1 MLYAKLGF
9 TILVAVFSLSSC
21 YLWYKSA
28 TVEVLHDE
36 NADSWSGVLLYKSSE
51 KGTVDILKTAEE
63 QTKWNKRAAGFAAA
77 AAISQVALTW
87 ITY

>member
-1 MLYAKLGF
+1 MLYAKFGF
-9 TILVAVFSLSSC
+9 TILVALFSLSSC

-36 NADSWSGVLLYKSSE
+36 NAGGMSGVYLTKSSP
-51 KGTVDILKTAEE
+51 KGRVDILKTAEE

>member
-9 TILVAVFSLSSC
+9 TILVALFSLGSC
-21 YLWYKSA
+21 FLWVKSA
-28 TVEVLHDE
+28 TAAVLHDE
-36 NADSWSGVLLYKSSE
+36 AADSWSGVLLTRVSK

-63 QTKWNKRAAGFAAA
+63 QTKWNKLAAGFAAA

>member
-9 TILVAVFSLSSC
+9 TILVACFSLTSC
-21 YLWYKSA
+21 YLWFKSA
-28 TVEVLHDE
+28 TVEISHDE
-36 NADSWSGVLLYKSSE
+36 NSDSWAGVVLYRTSE
-51 KGTVDILKTAEE
+51 TGTVDILKTAEE